1 MRKNLTPEGVFAEYE
16 KGESYNRAIELYGTT
31 QKNEDFYVGD
41 QWKGV
46 NAPDLEKPVIN
57 FLKRAVC
64 YLISMIVSDDVSVAL
79 TPGARSDDADFLADC
94 LEGEVANVIEQTKAK
109 TLARD
114 MLRNCA
120 VDGDGCFYFWFEP
133 TGGAGGRIRIEN
145 LDNTKVLFGNPYVKE
160 AEDQPYIIIVRRR
173 SAAELREEA
182 KTAGAADWENIR
194 PDGAGLYM
202 NEGENAGN
210 DLATELIRLWKEDG
224 TIRFLR
230 TAKDCLIKPPADTG
244 LRRYPL
250 AWMNWESVKNSY
262 HGRAAITGVI
272 PNQIFVNKL
281 WAMAMEHEKHMA
293 FPKLFYDITKIRQW
307 TNRVGQAIG
316 VAGDPN
322 TAVASSFRASDM
334 SAQAMEL
341 VEKTISYTKECLGAS
356 DVALG
361 NIAMDNT
368 SAIIAL
374 QRAAAT
380 PSEMTKQNLYQS
392 VEELYRIYLE
402 FMAQAYGQRLV
413 DMETPAELEEAFA
426 FIGREKPEEIS
437 LPFDFSQL
445 KQHPMTLKLDV
456 GASSYYSE
464 IAAIQTLDNLLTGG
478 HISALQYLERIPDGY
493 IPARRALIN
502 EMKAQA
508 AGGAG
513 AGATASEI
521 RSLRNE

>member
-374 QRAAAT
+374 QNAASAPLALQKLSFYQFWEDCVLIMLDMIRAYYGVREVSFDAGVENA
-380 PSEMTKQNLYQS
+380 S
-392 VEELYRIYLE
+392 V
-402 FMAQAYGQRLV
+402 FV
-413 DMETPAELEEAFA
+413 
-426 FIGREKPEEIS
+426 
-437 LPFDFSQL
+437 DFSAVDTEG
-445 KQHPMTLKLDV
+445 MKLSVDV
-456 GASSYYSE
+456 GASSYWSE
-464 IAAIQTLDNLLTGG
+464 LMQIETADSLYRNGVITDAVT
-478 HISALQYLERIPDGY
+478 YLESIPDKY
-493 IPARRALIN
+493 IRGKKKIIAKL
-502 EMKAQA
+502 EEQKAQTPEEI
-508 AGGAG
+508 
-513 AGATASEI
+513 TA
-521 RSLRNE
+521 

>member
-94 LEGEVANVIEQTKAK
+94 LEGEVAAVIEQTKAK

-182 KTAGAADWENIR
+182 KAAGAADWENIR

-224 TIRFLR
+224 TVRFLR

-356 DVALG
+356 DIALG
-361 NIAMDNT
+361 NVAMDNT

-374 QRAAAT
+374 QNAASAPLALQKLSFYQFWEDCVLIMLDMIRAYYGVREVNFDAGGENA
-380 PSEMTKQNLYQS
+380 S
-392 VEELYRIYLE
+392 V
-402 FMAQAYGQRLV
+402 FV
-413 DMETPAELEEAFA
+413 
-426 FIGREKPEEIS
+426 
-437 LPFDFSQL
+437 DFSAVDTEG
-445 KQHPMTLKLDV
+445 MKLSVDV
-456 GASSYYSE
+456 GASSYWSE
-464 IAAIQTLDNLLTGG
+464 LMQIETADSLYRNGVITDAVT
-478 HISALQYLERIPDGY
+478 YLESIPDKY
-493 IPARRALIN
+493 IRGKKKIIAKL
-502 EMKAQA
+502 EEQKAKMPEEI
-508 AGGAG
+508 
-513 AGATASEI
+513 TA
-521 RSLRNE
+521 

>member
-94 LEGEVANVIEQTKAK
+94 LEGEVATVIEQTKAK

-224 TIRFLR
+224 TVRFLR

-374 QRAAAT
+374 QNAASAPLALQKLSFYQFWEDCVLIMLDMIRAYYGVREVNFDAGGENA
-380 PSEMTKQNLYQS
+380 S
-392 VEELYRIYLE
+392 V
-402 FMAQAYGQRLV
+402 FV
-413 DMETPAELEEAFA
+413 
-426 FIGREKPEEIS
+426 
-437 LPFDFSQL
+437 DFSAVDTEG
-445 KQHPMTLKLDV
+445 MKLSVDV
-456 GASSYYSE
+456 GASSYWSE
-464 IAAIQTLDNLLTGG
+464 LMQIETADSLYRNGVITDAVT
-478 HISALQYLERIPDGY
+478 YLESIPDKY
-493 IPARRALIN
+493 IRGKKKIIAKL
-502 EMKAQA
+502 EEQKAQTPEEI
-508 AGGAG
+508 
-513 AGATASEI
+513 TA
-521 RSLRNE
+521 

>member
-64 YLISMIVSDDVSVAL
+64 YLISMIVSDDVSIAL

-94 LEGEVANVIEQTKAK
+94 LEGEVATVIEQTKAK

-224 TIRFLR
+224 TVRFLR

-374 QRAAAT
+374 QNAASAPLALQKLSFYQFWEDCVLIMLDMIRAYYGVREVNFDAGGENA
-380 PSEMTKQNLYQS
+380 S
-392 VEELYRIYLE
+392 V
-402 FMAQAYGQRLV
+402 FV
-413 DMETPAELEEAFA
+413 
-426 FIGREKPEEIS
+426 
-437 LPFDFSQL
+437 DFSAVDTEG
-445 KQHPMTLKLDV
+445 MKLSVDV
-456 GASSYYSE
+456 GASSYWSE
-464 IAAIQTLDNLLTGG
+464 LMQIETADSLYRNGVITDAVT
-478 HISALQYLERIPDGY
+478 YLESIPDKY
-493 IPARRALIN
+493 IRGKKKIIAKL
-502 EMKAQA
+502 EEQKAKIPEEI
-508 AGGAG
+508 
-513 AGATASEI
+513 TA
-521 RSLRNE
+521 

>member
-374 QRAAAT
+374 QNAASAPLALQKLSFYQFWEDCVLIMLDMIRAYYGVREVSFDAGGENA
-380 PSEMTKQNLYQS
+380 S
-392 VEELYRIYLE
+392 V
-402 FMAQAYGQRLV
+402 FV
-413 DMETPAELEEAFA
+413 
-426 FIGREKPEEIS
+426 
-437 LPFDFSQL
+437 DFSAVDTEG
-445 KQHPMTLKLDV
+445 MKLSVDV
-456 GASSYYSE
+456 GASSYWSE
-464 IAAIQTLDNLLTGG
+464 LMQIETADSLYRNGVITDAVT
-478 HISALQYLERIPDGY
+478 YLESIPDKY
-493 IPARRALIN
+493 RRGKKKIIAKL
-502 EMKAQA
+502 EEQKAQTPEEI
-508 AGGAG
+508 
-513 AGATASEI
+513 TA
-521 RSLRNE
+521 

>member
-1 MRKNLTPEGVFAEYE
+1 MRKNLTPGSVFAEYE
-16 KGESYNRAIELYGTT
+16 KGESYNRAVELYDTVR
-31 QKNEDFYVGD
+31 KNEDFYIGD

-64 YLISMIVSDDVSVAL
+64 YLVSMIASDDVAVAL
-79 TPGARSDDADFLADC
+79 TPSVHSDDADFLADC
-94 LEGEVANVIEQTKAK
+94 LEGEVGNIIEQTKAK

-133 TGGAGGRIRIEN
+133 TGGAGGRVRIEN
-145 LDNTKVLFGNPYVKE
+145 IDNTKVIFGNPYVRE
-160 AEDQPYIIIVRRR
+160 TEDQPYIILVRRR
-173 SAAELREEA
+173 SAGELREEA
-182 KTAGAADWENIR
+182 KAAGAEDWENIR
-194 PDGAGLYM
+194 PDGGGLYM
-202 NEGENAGN
+202 NEEEAAGN
-210 DLATELIRLWKEDG
+210 DLTTELIRLWKEDG
-224 TIRFLR
+224 TVRYMHATR
-230 TAKDCLIKPPADTG
+230 DCVIKPPEDTG
-244 LRRYPL
+244 LCRYPV
-250 AWMNWESVKNSY
+250 AWMNWENVRSSY

-334 SAQAMEL
+334 SEQAMNL
-341 VEKTISYTKECLGAS
+341 VEKTISYTKECLGAT

-374 QRAAAT
+374 QNAASAPLALQKLSFYQFWEDCVLIMLDMIRAYYGVREVNFGAGEENA
-380 PSEMTKQNLYQS
+380 S
-392 VEELYRIYLE
+392 V
-402 FMAQAYGQRLV
+402 FVDFFAVDTDAMRLSV
-413 DMETPAELEEAFA
+413 
-426 FIGREKPEEIS
+426 
-437 LPFDFSQL
+437 
-445 KQHPMTLKLDV
+445 DV
-456 GASSYYSE
+456 GAASYWSE
-464 IAAIQTLDNLLTGG
+464 LVQIETADNLYKNGIITD
-478 HISALQYLERIPDGY
+478 AVTYLESIPDKY
-493 IPARRALIN
+493 IRGKNKIIARLEEEKAKAEAPAP
-502 EMKAQA
+502 
-508 AGGAG
+508 
-513 AGATASEI
+513 EI
-521 RSLRNE
+521 